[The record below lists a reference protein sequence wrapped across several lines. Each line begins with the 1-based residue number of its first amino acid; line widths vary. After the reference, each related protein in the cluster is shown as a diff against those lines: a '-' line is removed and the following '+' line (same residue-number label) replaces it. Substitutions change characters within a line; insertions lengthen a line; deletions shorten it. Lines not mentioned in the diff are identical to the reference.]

1 MSKFISI
8 VVITFNSSEYIDA
21 CLGSI
26 CGQLSDDVE
35 VLVVDNGSTDA
46 TKEIIRSKYE
56 RIRLMEND
64 RNYGVCR
71 ARNQGIGYLNGEWIL
86 VVDSDVVLG
95 ESFIREFV
103 EAQKRFADDVGMVQ
117 TNILYK
123 DSRTIYSQGIY
134 LSPLRRFYDLNRG
147 RALMESAT
155 ITDNII
161 GPCAA
166 AAFYR
171 RCMLQQ
177 VKEKTGYFDERF
189 FFLVEDVDLAWRAK
203 KRGWRVVFCPEIQCR
218 HLGNGSRTDALMRQ
232 YLSFRNRHLMII
244 KNENPL
250 GMIAVCIISMPYELI
265 RLIYLLIFNKYIWQK
280 FELIK

>member
-8 VVITFNSSEYIDA
+8 VVITFNSYEYIEA

-26 CGQLSDDVE
+26 CKQLSDDVE

-46 TKEIIRSKYE
+46 TKEIIRSKFE
-56 RIRLMEND
+56 RIKLMEND

-71 ARNQGIGYLNGEWIL
+71 ARNQGIGCLNGEWIL
-86 VVDSDVVLG
+86 ALDSDVVLG
-95 ESFIREFV
+95 ERFIRGFV

-123 DSRTIYSQGIY
+123 DSQTIYSQGIY

-147 RALMESAT
+147 RALMASGA

-218 HLGNGSRTDALMRQ
+218 HLGNGSRTDTLMRQ